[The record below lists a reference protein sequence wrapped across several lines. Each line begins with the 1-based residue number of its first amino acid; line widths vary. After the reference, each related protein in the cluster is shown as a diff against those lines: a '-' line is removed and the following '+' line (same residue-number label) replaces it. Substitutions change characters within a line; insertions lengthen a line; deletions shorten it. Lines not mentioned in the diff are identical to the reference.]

1 MKKEKLHY
9 PPGDFGVWI
18 IIYIEL
24 LTFGLFFIGFAISR
38 QNQVEIFNTSQLLLD
53 QRFGFTNTVLLITS
67 SYFVVK
73 AVMIIK
79 SIKTSE
85 SFTKASYYLFGAIGF
100 GGIFLLIKIF
110 ELASKYSAGINLST
124 NSFFMF
130 YFILS
135 VFHFMH
141 VILGMIILTHLYLN
155 TKAGL
160 YTKDEHRGLESG
172 ASYWHM
178 VDLLWIVL
186 FPLLY
191 IIR

>member
-1 MKKEKLHY
+1 MEKEKLDY
-9 PPGDFGVWI
+9 PPGDFLVWI

-38 QNQVEIFNTSQLLLD
+38 KNQLEIFNTSQLLLD
-53 QRFGFTNTVLLITS
+53 QRFGFINTVLLISS

-73 AVMIIK
+73 AIKIIK
-79 SIKTSE
+79 HSQASE
-85 SFTKASYYLFGAIGF
+85 SFTKASSYLLGTIGF
-100 GGIFLLIKIF
+100 GGVFLLIKIF
-110 ELASKYSAGINLST
+110 ELASKYSDEINLST

-135 VFHFMH
+135 IFHFMH
-141 VILGMIILTHLYLN
+141 VILGIIILYNLYIN
-155 TKAGL
+155 TKAGV